1 MAVKLKTPIEKHIY
15 FDSKINK
22 EREVFETIESSIGFD
37 NFQFANR
44 IKDRLSELGLE
55 PSELA
60 KSIYIS
66 KERMKSLL
74 SGKTKFEYS
83 EINTISKRLGF

>member
-1 MAVKLKTPIEKHIY
+1 MKLNKKITKHIFY

-22 EREVFETIESSIGFD
+22 EREVFDTLESSIGFD
-37 NFQFANR
+37 NLQFANR
-44 IKDRLSELGLE
+44 IKDRLTELGLE
-55 PSELA
+55 YYELA
-60 KSIYIS
+60 QSIYIS

-74 SGKTKFEYS
+74 SGKIKFEYS